1 MLSVHRMALEER
13 RESKKASWRRFE
25 IVNRNEK
32 NKGPSY
38 QNPEK
43 GAVDVGQGCLARVV
57 ACSGEIQPTR
67 RILARMVLRIL
78 IPQPLSSCVLFVCK
92 CLQLAEPSYELEG
105 RD

>member
-1 MLSVHRMALEER
+1 MPSFCRMALEEK
-13 RESKKASWRRFE
+13 REPKKALWRRFE

-32 NKGPSY
+32 KKGPSY

-67 RILARMVLRIL
+67 HILARTVLRIF
-78 IPQPLSSCVLFVCK
+78 IPQPLSSCFLLCPIRLEVSSIGCT
-92 CLQLAEPSYELEG
+92 QL
-105 RD
+105 